1 VVRRQNPWLGWVA
14 QSAAGLIL
22 AIGPLVAAAPLTL
35 PARAPESAVAPPD
48 TRAMWVWQP
57 AAPSALVSWAVSHG
71 VRTIFVYV
79 DQRALDVGS
88 LTELRR
94 RCDAA
99 GILLDALGGEPGWTS
114 DHATAFA
121 WRRAVDGLGLFHGV
135 HVDVE
140 PYLLDGWATDRAHL
154 VGAYLRLLDG
164 LRGPAG
170 PAGEYP
176 LEVDVPF
183 WFGTVPVGARTLAD
197 EVLDRV
203 DGVTVMSY
211 RDTATGANSMVEVS
225 RDLLA
230 RAGKAAKPARLA
242 AETQPLPDCSYC
254 SFHGDTQQVLAKS
267 LTDAD
272 GAARRFSAFAGI
284 AVHQYSTWS
293 ALPR

>member
-1 VVRRQNPWLGWVA
+1 VRRGNPWLGWVA

-22 AIGPLVAAAPLTL
+22 AIGLLVAAAPLTL
-35 PARAPESAVAPPD
+35 PPRAPESAVAPPE

-57 AAPSALVSWAVSHG
+57 AAPAALVSWAVSHG

-79 DQRALDVGS
+79 DQHGPDVGS
-88 LTELRR
+88 LTELRH

-99 GILLDALGGEPGWTS
+99 GILLDALGGEPEWTT

-121 WRRAVDGLGLFHGV
+121 WKRAVDRLGLFHGV

-154 VGAYLRLLDG
+154 VEAYLRLLEG
-164 LRGPAG
+164 LADS
-170 PAGEYP
+170 AGEHP

-203 DGVTVMSY
+203 DAVTVMSY
-211 RDTATGANSMVEVS
+211 RDTATGPNSMLEVS

-242 AETQPLPDCSYC
+242 AETQPLPGCPYC
-254 SFHGDTQQVLAKS
+254 TFHGDTQRVLAKS
-267 LTDAD
+267 LTDVD
-272 GAARRFSAFAGI
+272 GAARPFSAFAGI
-284 AVHQYSTWS
+284 AVHQYSTWT
-293 ALPR
+293 ALPG